1 MNFKFNFTDE
11 ADTDLKELEKDKGLE
26 KRFRAVRKALGYLQT
41 NPRHPSLNTH
51 EYTSLS
57 KQLGIK
63 VYEAYAE
70 NDTPAAYRI
79 FWCYGPAKKEIT
91 IISITAHP

>member
-11 ADTDLKELEKDKGLE
+11 ADADLKELEKDKGLE